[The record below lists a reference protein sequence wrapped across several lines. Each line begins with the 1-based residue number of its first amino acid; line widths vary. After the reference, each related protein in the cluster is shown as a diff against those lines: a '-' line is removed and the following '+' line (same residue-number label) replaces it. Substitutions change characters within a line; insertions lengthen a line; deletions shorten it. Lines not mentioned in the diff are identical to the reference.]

1 LEVESIMSQTNPQP
15 RLSVAI
21 VVRNGEPQIEK
32 TLESIKSIADEIVV
46 LDTGSVDRTLEIV
59 QNYQVQLFQTSWLDD
74 FAAARNECLSRV
86 CGDWVLWLDAG
97 EYLEPEDGRQLREF
111 LTQQADTANAYMMI
125 VKTPANGQE
134 VSGEQVARV
143 RLVPNHPAVQ
153 FEGRVRESLA
163 PSLAATGISVEGL
176 PFRIQ
181 RGEYDVLPKTKA
193 EKAKRNIRI
202 ADLEIKETGPSS
214 RLLNCLGDSF
224 QTLNDK
230 VRGSQF
236 FRHALEGS
244 ERGSVDMLEAY
255 YGLLTTL
262 DGQEDAVE
270 TQLAICLEALE
281 IFPLDSQLLCA
292 MGGYLQM
299 QGRLDLAA
307 RSYETAY
314 KHGQIDPQ
322 TWHLDQIQEIAAVC
336 LSLAL
341 QLQKQEP
348 QALEV
353 LEEAV
358 GYYPESVRLHRQLM
372 EFYIK
377 QCDRDK
383 ALAQMDRLPQDMPH
397 REALRSVVRG
407 ACLANE
413 KNWIAARSYLE
424 TGYQAGCRD
433 QLCMRWLT
441 VTLLSTGDLVK
452 AEPILIEW
460 AQLDPTNLEVQKY
473 LEIVSQRNQQSEA
486 PSTTTRTDTGTPG
499 APILDRPHTNIDIGQ
514 TETTDF

>member
-1 LEVESIMSQTNPQP
+1 MSQTNPQP

-21 VVRNGEPQIEK
+21 LVRNAEAQIER

-46 LDTGSVDRTLEIV
+46 LDTGSVDGTLEIV
-59 QNYQVQLFQTSWLDD
+59 QKYDVQLFQTSWLDD
-74 FAAARNECLSRV
+74 FSAARNECLSRV

-97 EYLEPEDGRQLREF
+97 EYLEADNASQLREF
-111 LTQQADTANAYMMI
+111 LNQQADSGTAYMMI
-125 VKTPANGQE
+125 IKTPVNGQD
-134 VSGEQVARV
+134 VSGEQIARV
-143 RLVPNHPAVQ
+143 RLAPTHPAVQ
-153 FEGRVRESLA
+153 FEGRVRESLGR
-163 PSLAATGISVEGL
+163 SLAATGIDVQGL
-176 PFRIQ
+176 PFRIH
-181 RGEYDVLPKTKA
+181 RGEYDVLSETKA
-193 EKAKRNIRI
+193 KKAKRNIRI

-214 RLLNCLGDSF
+214 RLLNCLGDAF

-230 VRGSQF
+230 MRGSQF
-236 FRHALEGS
+236 YRHALESS

-262 DGQEDAVE
+262 DGTEDAVE
-270 TQLAICLEALE
+270 TQLAISLEALE

-348 QALEV
+348 QALEI

-358 GYYPESVRLHRQLM
+358 GYYPKSVRLHRQLM
-372 EFYIK
+372 EYYIK
-377 QCDRDK
+377 QGDRDK
-383 ALAQMDRLPQDMPH
+383 ALAQMDRMPQDVPH
-397 REALRSVVRG
+397 REALRSVIRG
-407 ACLANE
+407 ACLANA

-424 TGYQAGCRD
+424 TGFQAGCRD
-433 QLCMRWLT
+433 PLCLRWLT
-441 VTLLSTGDLVK
+441 VTLLSTGDLAK
-452 AEPILIEW
+452 AEPILAEW
-460 AQLDPTNLEVQKY
+460 NRLDPTNVEVQKY
-473 LEIVSQRNQQSEA
+473 LEIVSQRNQQAANSA
-486 PSTTTRTDTGTPG
+486 GSSSRTDTAVPA
-499 APILDRPHTNIDIGQ
+499 APMFDRPHTNIDLGQ
-514 TETTDF
+514 TETTDY